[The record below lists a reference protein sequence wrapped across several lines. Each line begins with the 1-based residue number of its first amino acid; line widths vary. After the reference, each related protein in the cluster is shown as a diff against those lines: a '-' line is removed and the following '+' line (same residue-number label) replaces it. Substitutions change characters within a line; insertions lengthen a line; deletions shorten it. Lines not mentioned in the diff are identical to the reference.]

1 MLFWSVK
8 GPQGLTDE
16 FYGFVKSRKR
26 SIVVTDSYLNDREF
40 TAVKMDAKF

>member
-16 FYGFVKSRKR
+16 FCGFVKLRKR
-26 SIVVTDSYLNDREF
+26 SVVVTPI
-40 TAVKMDAKF
+40 